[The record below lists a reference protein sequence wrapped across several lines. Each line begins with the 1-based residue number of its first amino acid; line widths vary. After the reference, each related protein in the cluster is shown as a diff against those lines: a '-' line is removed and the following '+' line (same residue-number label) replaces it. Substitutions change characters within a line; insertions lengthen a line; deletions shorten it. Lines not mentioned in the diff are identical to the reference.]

1 MHIPITFPFSP
12 MSDYSPIPIQNWVMG
27 AHGGHVIC
35 VTRRD
40 TTEHARF
47 RGGSRIRGKSGEG
60 GVAHHID
67 RPQLFFLFFSFCAAS
82 GRRCGLTHHTGGWG
96 VGLG

>member
-12 MSDYSPIPIQNWVMG
+12 MSSYSPIPIQNWVMG

-40 TTEHARF
+40 TTEHAVF
-47 RGGSRIRGKSGEG
+47 RGGSTIRGKGKG
-60 GVAHHID
+60 GLLITSIV
-67 RPQLFFLFFSFCAAS
+67 LSSFFLRSEWAAI
-82 GRRCGLTHHTGGWG
+82 W
-96 VGLG
+96 VD

>member
-12 MSDYSPIPIQNWVMG
+12 MSKYSPIPIQNWVMG

-40 TTEHARF
+40 TTEHAVF

-60 GVAHHID
+60 GGGLLITSIV
-67 RPQLFFLFFSFCAAS
+67 LSSFFLFFFFAQ
-82 GRRCGLTHHTGGWG
+82 RVGGD
-96 VGLG
+96 VG